1 LLNGIQQFKEVA
13 HTCLLRKSATFG
25 NHIGDVVYGSGGSGG
40 SELGPLHPPGRF
52 WVRSDEKSFHGNSSE
67 GAAPQPLQ

>member
-13 HTCLLRKSATFG
+13 HTCLLRKSAAFG
-25 NHIGDVVYGSGGSGG
+25 NHIGYVVYGSGGSGG

-52 WVRSDEKSFHGNSSE
+52 WVRSRHYPYESRKMLKNLSGW
-67 GAAPQPLQ
+67 A